1 MSLDSLL
8 RLRRSGHIPA
18 DPITVIVGKPP
29 AWFEDDPSTVV
40 IDRDPDS
47 LDLRALVGLSI
58 HLIDIQGDTSLLLKA
73 MTATEEAGAKPLGA
87 CTAAGACGVSLEHEL
102 AMTRYRENLCL
113 TR

>member
-1 MSLDSLL
+1 MSLETLL

-47 LDLRALVGLSI
+47 LDLRVLVDLSI
-58 HLIDIQGDTSLLLKA
+58 HLIDIQRDTSLLLKA
-73 MTATEEAGAKPLGA
+73 MAATEKAGAIPLGA
-87 CTAAGACGVSLEHEL
+87 CSAVGACGVSKEHEF
-102 AMTRYRENLCL
+102 AMTLYRETLCA
-113 TR
+113 